1 MSKNFRSSFID
12 LLCCRYTKRR
22 LFHPNESLR
31 NRRAINNKMHLNST
45 YDPND
50 CLKRPSTA
58 SRYSQLQP
66 LTSPT
71 FNQLS
76 HATTEMFLQP
86 DDQTEINNELK
97 QVSSTENSYSCHITV
112 GTQTSNHGTKTHR
125 RRKHDDRSPTISYSP
140 LATKSSDI
148 PCNLNLD
155 VQ

>member
-31 NRRAINNKMHLNST
+31 NRRAMNNKTHLNST

-86 DDQTEINNELK
+86 DDQTEMNSELR
-97 QVSSTENSYSCHITV
+97 QLSSTENSPSCHITV
-112 GTQTSNHGTKTHR
+112 GTQTSNHGAKSHR
-125 RRKHDDRSPTISYSP
+125 RRKHEDRSTTISYSP
-140 LATKSSDI
+140 LSTKPSEV
-148 PCNLNLD
+148 PCNSKQD
-155 VQ
+155 V

>member
-31 NRRAINNKMHLNST
+31 NRRAMNNKMHLNST

-66 LTSPT
+66 LTIPT

-76 HATTEMFLQP
+76 HATTEMFLHP
-86 DDQTEINNELK
+86 DDHTETNNELNP
-97 QVSSTENSYSCHITV
+97 VSSVDSSHSCHITV
-112 GTQTSNHGTKTHR
+112 GTQTSNHGTKSHR
-125 RRKHDDRSPTISYSP
+125 RRKHDDRSTTISYSP
-140 LATKSSDI
+140 LPTKPSDVAR
-148 PCNLNLD
+148 NLNLD
-155 VQ
+155 VR